1 MINDKLTILANQF
14 RNHINSPEKLGLYD
28 MAYLLTTHDFSL
40 KKQVNLLSNTDPLP
54 SDLSLNYTANKK
66 YWCLG
71 SSGQG
76 VGSVFELN
84 DNSLRAT
91 HGFRITDNNG
101 GNRDFVQFPVF
112 YESGKY
118 TFSILVRL
126 PEDAK
131 VSSVTSLIR
140 VFNQSGTKQFFNFTK
155 LITSHD
161 WQEITG
167 IIDAS
172 QIDGKLGG
180 DFQFG
185 ISGEGSIE
193 YAQPMLNFGTEK
205 AEWASNSLDDIHD
218 NLMGGVVNLILTAA
232 FERRCAA

>member
-1 MINDKLTILANQF
+1 MSISDTLTVLANQF
-14 RNHINSPEKLGLYD
+14 RNHINSPEKLGLDD
-28 MAYLLTTHDFSL
+28 MAFLLATHDLSL
-40 KKQVNLLSNTDPLP
+40 KKQVNLLPNTDPLP
-54 SDLSLNYTANKK
+54 SDLSVKYTVSQHW
-66 YWCLG
+66 YMG

-76 VGSVFELN
+76 VGSIFELS

-101 GNRDFVQFPVF
+101 GNRDFVQKPVF

-140 VFNQSGTKQFFNFTK
+140 VFDKTGTKLFFNFTK
-155 LITSHD
+155 VITSHD

-167 IIDAS
+167 IIDVS
-172 QIDGKLGG
+172 QIAGKLGG

-193 YAQPMLNFGTEK
+193 FAQPMLNFGTEK
-205 AEWASNSLDDIHD
+205 AEWDSNPIDDV
-218 NLMGGVVNLILTAA
+218 MGGSTP
-232 FERRCAA
+232 

>member
-54 SDLSLNYTANKK
+54 SDIVNYTSKQH
-66 YWCLG
+66 WCMG

-76 VGSVFELN
+76 VGSIFKLS

-101 GNRDFVQFPVF
+101 GNRDFFQGPIF
-112 YESGKY
+112 YENGKY

-131 VSSVTSLIR
+131 VSSVTSLVRI
-140 VFNQSGTKQFFNFTK
+140 FDQTGMKLFFKFTK

-161 WQEITG
+161 WQEITRT
-167 IIDAS
+167 IDAS
-172 QIDGKLGG
+172 QIAGKLGAN
-180 DFQFG
+180 FQFG

-218 NLMGGVVNLILTAA
+218 NLMGGVVNLVLTAA

>member
-1 MINDKLTILANQF
+1 MSINDALTVLANQF

-54 SDLSLNYTANKK
+54 SDFSLNWTTNNK
-66 YWCLG
+66 YWWLG

-76 VGSVFELN
+76 VGSVFDLN

-101 GNRDFVQFPVF
+101 GNRDFVQGPIF

-118 TFSILVRL
+118 TFSILARL
-126 PEDAK
+126 PEYAK
-131 VSSVTSLIR
+131 VSSATSLIR
-140 VFNQSGTKQFFNFTK
+140 VFDKTGTKLFFSFTK

-167 IIDAS
+167 TIDAS
-172 QIDGKLGG
+172 QIAGNLGTN
-180 DFQFG
+180 FQFG

-205 AEWASNSLDDIHD
+205 AEWASNPLDDV
-218 NLMGGVVNLILTAA
+218 MGGSTPWRI
-232 FERRCAA
+232 